1 MYALGMVE
9 TISIPVGIEAGDAML
24 KSAEVNLTT
33 AQVICAGKYIVC
45 VNGDVAAVRHSVE
58 AGRETAADC
67 LVDSFVIP
75 NVHEK
80 VIVAMSAATPIEN
93 VAAIGII
100 ETFSLSAAVQSA
112 DTAVKAAEIELI
124 EVRLGRG
131 MGGKSFVLLTGEV
144 AAVRSAVSAVENNE
158 EVMGMLAR
166 SVVIPSPHPDL
177 IQALM

>member
-9 TISIPVGIEAGDAML
+9 SISIPAGIEAGDAML
-24 KSAEVNLTT
+24 KAAEVDLVL
-33 AQVICAGKYIVC
+33 AQVVCAGKYIVC
-45 VNGDVAAVRHSVE
+45 VSGEVAAVRHAVE
-58 AGRETAADC
+58 AGTVVAANC

-80 VIVAMSAATPIEN
+80 VIAAMNAASVIEE

-100 ETFSLSAAVQSA
+100 ETFSLSAAVQVA
-112 DTAVKAAEIELI
+112 DHAVKAAEVELI

-144 AAVRSAVSAVENNE
+144 AAVRAAVQAAQAHE
-158 EVMGMLAR
+158 ELAGMLAR

-177 IQALM
+177 IQALL

>member
-9 TISIPVGIEAGDAML
+9 SISIPLGIEAGDAML
-24 KSAEVNLTT
+24 KASEVTLSM
-33 AQVICAGKYIVC
+33 AQVVCAGKYIVC
-45 VNGDVAAVRHSVE
+45 VNGDVAAVRHAVE
-58 AGRETAADC
+58 AGKQVAGNC

-80 VIVAMSAATPIEN
+80 VICAIGAASPVEN
-93 VAAIGII
+93 IAAIGIM
-100 ETFSLSAAVQSA
+100 ETFSLSAAVQVA
-112 DTAVKAAEIELI
+112 DIAVKAADVELI

-131 MGGKSFVLLTGEV
+131 MGGKSFVLITGEV
-144 AAVRSAVSAVENNE
+144 AAVRSALSATESNE
-158 EVMGMLAR
+158 EVTGMLAR

>member
-9 TISIPVGIEAGDAML
+9 SISIPLGIEAGDAML
-24 KSAEVNLTT
+24 KASEVQLAM
-33 AQVICAGKYIVC
+33 AQVVCAGKYIVC
-45 VNGDVAAVRHSVE
+45 VSGDVAAVRHSVE
-58 AGRETAADC
+58 AGKTVASNC

-80 VIVAMSAATPIEN
+80 VIYAIGAASQVED
-93 VAAIGII
+93 VAAIGIM
-100 ETFSLSAAVQSA
+100 ETFSLSAAVQVA
-112 DTAVKAAEIELI
+112 DVAVKAADVDLI

-144 AAVRSAVSAVENNE
+144 AAVRSSLAAAEAIE
-158 EVMGMLAR
+158 EVAGMLAR